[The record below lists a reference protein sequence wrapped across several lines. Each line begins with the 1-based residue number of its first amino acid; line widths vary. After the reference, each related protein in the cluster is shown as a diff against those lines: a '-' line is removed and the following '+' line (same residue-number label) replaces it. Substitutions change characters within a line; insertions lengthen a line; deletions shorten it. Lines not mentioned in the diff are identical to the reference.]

1 MEGIIV
7 NYKRITLLQIE
18 YFFAVARHLNFTEA
32 AKSLYV
38 SQPSLSKQIAILE
51 DEIGIQLFFRTK
63 RDVRLT
69 AAGMVLLKE
78 MGGVIEQIENAIE
91 KSKKPDLGENS
102 TVTIGC
108 LDAMDMRTFLPTII
122 KKFKEKYPNVNLI
135 LERHSFKV
143 LREKLI
149 NKTLDVIF
157 TLSFELD
164 DSLGIL
170 SDVVHKG
177 NGYIVIDKS
186 NPLANRNDLTL
197 SDIKDENFV
206 IISRDE
212 SPKGFDS
219 IISLCR
225 KNGFTPKIV
234 KQLPNIESLLLCVE
248 SGIGIALLDSNIRM
262 HNSDNIKGFKIED
275 NFIEVIM
282 AWKKENMNTAIPL
295 FTNSVLAEAKIE
307 ED

>member
-1 MEGIIV
+1 M

-18 YFFAVARHLNFTEA
+18 YFIAVARHLNFTKA

-51 DEIGIQLFFRTK
+51 DEIDVQLFFRTK

-186 NPLANRNDLTL
+186 NPLANRDDLTL

-212 SPKGFDS
+212 SPRGFDS

-282 AWKKENMNTAIPL
+282 AWKKENLNTAIPL
-295 FTNSVLAEAKIE
+295 FTNSVLAEVKIE

>member
-1 MEGIIV
+1 L

-18 YFFAVARHLNFTEA
+18 YFFAVAKHLNFTEA

-51 DEIGIQLFFRTK
+51 EEIDVQLFFRTK

-78 MGGVIEQIENAIE
+78 MGGVIERIETAIE

>member
-1 MEGIIV
+1 M

-51 DEIGIQLFFRTK
+51 EEIDVQLFFRTK

-78 MGGVIEQIENAIE
+78 MGGVIERIETAIE

-108 LDAMDMRTFLPTII
+108 LDAMDMSTFLPLII
-122 KKFKEKYPNVNLI
+122 KKFKEKYPSVNLI

-149 NKTLDVIF
+149 NKTLDIIF

-170 SDVVHKG
+170 SDIVHRG

-186 NPLANRNDLTL
+186 NPLASKSDLKL
-197 SDIKDENFV
+197 RDIKDENFV

-262 HNSDNIKGFKIED
+262 HKNDNIKGFKIED
-275 NFIEVIM
+275 DFISVIM

-295 FTNSVLAEAKIE
+295 FTNSILKETEI
-307 ED
+307 

>member
-1 MEGIIV
+1 M

-18 YFFAVARHLNFTEA
+18 YFIAVARYLNFTEA

-108 LDAMDMRTFLPTII
+108 LDAMDMRTFLPRII